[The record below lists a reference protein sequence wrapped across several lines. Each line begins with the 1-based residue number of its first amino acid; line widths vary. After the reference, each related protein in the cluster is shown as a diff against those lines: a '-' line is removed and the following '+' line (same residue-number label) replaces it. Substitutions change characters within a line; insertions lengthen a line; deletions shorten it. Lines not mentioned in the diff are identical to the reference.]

1 MKTASMFVKF
11 VSEIIGTFIFI
22 ILIFTIT
29 SKQSGATNVALPI
42 GLALALVIYLFADIT
57 GGHFN
62 PAVSFAIYIQNPK
75 IFTGIMLLIYSF
87 AQALGGILAYNTHA
101 FIQANF

>member
-1 MKTASMFVKF
+1 MQTASILVKF
-11 VSEIIGTFIFI
+11 LAEVIGTFIFI

-29 SKQSGATNVALPI
+29 SRQSGATNVALPI
-42 GLALALVIYLFADIT
+42 GLALGLVIYLFGDIT

-75 IFTGIMLLIYSF
+75 IFTGIMLIIYSS

-101 FIQANF
+101 FIQSNY